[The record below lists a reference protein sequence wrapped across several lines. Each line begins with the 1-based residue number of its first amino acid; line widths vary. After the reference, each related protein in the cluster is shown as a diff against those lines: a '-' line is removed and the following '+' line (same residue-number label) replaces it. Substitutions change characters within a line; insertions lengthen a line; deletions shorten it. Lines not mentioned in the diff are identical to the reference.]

1 MALIRVD
8 LPEPFGPRIATCSP
22 RAIWRVRFRLM
33 TLSPRIRVTPAKS
46 MRRGEATDFLTTDG
60 HGLTR
65 IKIGRIRKPPNSK
78 GGGAR
83 PPGGLVDA
91 SSENLPGGQVPP
103 YRTPTKKPLHSPPAT
118 VCLPPHFPERWPSG

>member
-22 RAIWRVRFRLM
+22 RAIWRVRLRLI
-33 TLSPRIRVTPAKS
+33 TLSPRTRVTPAKS

-65 IKIGRIRKPPNSK
+65 RKSAIFPHRHPECSEGSTASTRAAFAGVDRSLRSGRR
-78 GGGAR
+78 
-83 PPGGLVDA
+83 
-91 SSENLPGGQVPP
+91 Q
-103 YRTPTKKPLHSPPAT
+103 T
-118 VCLPPHFPERWPSG
+118 